1 MIKKIE
7 QWILSGTKTKIK
19 QIKKITFRLFLP
31 SIQIV
36 DTERVICYNM
46 PMPKNNIDIN
56 SIDITKATT
65 DQITRANKVISLPWS
80 KRLFDGKLSY
90 EEALRHIIYHD
101 MTKVMTIATEG
112 NITPLFGLPHRPR

>member
-1 MIKKIE
+1 
-7 QWILSGTKTKIK
+7 
-19 QIKKITFRLFLP
+19 
-31 SIQIV
+31 
-36 DTERVICYNM
+36 
-46 PMPKNNIDIN
+46 MPKNNVDIN

-101 MTKVMTIATEG
+101 MTKVMTTATEG